1 MHLVYPKGQKIKNL
15 TISELK
21 RSFLAELTK
30 EYPCEEA
37 NSFFGLLTEAYLKM
51 SRLQVALQRDKEIG
65 EQDLAKFK
73 SARQRLL
80 EHEPIQHILGET
92 EFFGLKFQVSKDV
105 LVPRPETEELVQ
117 WILDDLDSEN
127 KQIRLLDIGTG
138 SGCIAISLA
147 KNLPEAKISA
157 MDISAKALETAKL
170 NATNNNVVVNFAEK
184 DVLSLEKL
192 EQDFNLIVSNPPYV
206 RELEKT
212 DMQLNVLKYEPETA
226 LYVKDD
232 DPLIFYRKITWLA
245 QKALVAGG
253 RLYFEINQYLGPETE
268 KLLQQY
274 GFKTELR
281 KDIYGNFRMLKGV
294 KET

>member
-1 MHLVYPKGQKIKNL
+1 M

-37 NSFFGLLTEAYLKM
+37 NSFFGLLTEAYLEM
-51 SRLQVALQRDKEIG
+51 SRLQVALQRDKEIS
-65 EQDLAKFK
+65 EADLAKFK
-73 SARQRLL
+73 SAKHRLL

-92 EFFGLKFQVSKDV
+92 EFFGLKFKVSKDV

-127 KQIRLLDIGTG
+127 KELKLLDIGTG

-147 KNLPEAKISA
+147 KNLPEAEISG
-157 MDISAKALETAKL
+157 MDISAKALETARL
-170 NATNNNVVVNFAEK
+170 NAADNKVVINFAEK
-184 DVLSLEKL
+184 NVLKLEEL
-192 EQDFNLIVSNPPYV
+192 EQDYNLIVSNPPYV
-206 RELEKT
+206 RELEKAE
-212 DMQLNVLKYEPETA
+212 MQPNVIDYEPETA

-232 DPLIFYRKITWLA
+232 DPLVFYRKITDLA
-245 QKALVAGG
+245 QKALVPGG
-253 RLYFEINQYLGPETE
+253 KLYFEINQYLGPETE
-268 KLLQQY
+268 KILQEY

>member
-1 MHLVYPKGQKIKNL
+1 M

-51 SRLQVALQRDKEIG
+51 SRLQVALLRDKEVSDSDI
-65 EQDLAKFK
+65 AKFN
-73 SARQRLL
+73 SARERLL
-80 EHEPIQHILGET
+80 KHEPIQHIIGET
-92 EFFGLKFQVSKDV
+92 EFFDLIFQVSKDV

-117 WILDDLDSEN
+117 WILDDLQAEP
-127 KQIRLLDIGTG
+127 KQIKILDIGTG

-147 KNLPEAKISA
+147 KNLPDAEISA
-157 MDISAKALETAKL
+157 IDISAKALETAKL
-170 NATNNNVVVNFAEK
+170 NAINNKVVINFAESN
-184 DVLSLEKL
+184 VLELEKL

-206 RELEKT
+206 RELEKAQ
-212 DMQLNVLKYEPETA
+212 MHPNVLEYEPETA

-232 DPLIFYRKITWLA
+232 DPLVFYRKIAGLA
-245 QKALVAGG
+245 QKALKPGG
-253 RLYFEINQYLGPETE
+253 KLYFEINQYLGLETE
-268 KLLQQY
+268 KLLQDY

-294 KET
+294 K

>member
-1 MHLVYPKGQKIKNL
+1 M

-127 KQIRLLDIGTG
+127 KQIRLLDIGTF
-138 SGCIAISLA
+138 
-147 KNLPEAKISA
+147 
-157 MDISAKALETAKL
+157 TYY
-170 NATNNNVVVNFAEK
+170 T
-184 DVLSLEKL
+184 
-192 EQDFNLIVSNPPYV
+192 SNP
-206 RELEKT
+206 T
-212 DMQLNVLKYEPETA
+212 DNMHRRHT
-226 LYVKDD
+226 D
-232 DPLIFYRKITWLA
+232 
-245 QKALVAGG
+245 
-253 RLYFEINQYLGPETE
+253 
-268 KLLQQY
+268 
-274 GFKTELR
+274 
-281 KDIYGNFRMLKGV
+281 
-294 KET
+294 

>member
-1 MHLVYPKGQKIKNL
+1 M

-37 NSFFGLLTEAYLKM
+37 NSFFGLLAEAYLEM
-51 SRLQVALQRDKEIG
+51 SRLQVALQRDKEISDA
-65 EQDLAKFK
+65 DLAKFQ
-73 SARQRLL
+73 SAKQRLL
-80 EHEPIQHILGET
+80 KHEPIQHILGET
-92 EFFGLKFQVSKDV
+92 EFFGLNFLVSKDV

-127 KQIRLLDIGTG
+127 KQIKLLDIGTG

-147 KNLPEAKISA
+147 KSLPEAEISA
-157 MDISAKALETAKL
+157 MDISAKALEIAKL
-170 NATNNNVVVNFAEK
+170 NAAKNKVVINFAEK
-184 DVLSLEKL
+184 DVLRLEKL

-206 RELEKT
+206 RELEKD
-212 DMQLNVLKYEPETA
+212 DMHPNVIDYEPETA

-232 DPLIFYRKITWLA
+232 DPLIFYRKITGLA
-245 QKALVAGG
+245 QKALVPGG
-253 RLYFEINQYLGPETE
+253 EIYLEINQYLGPETE
-268 KLLQQY
+268 KLLQDY

>member
-1 MHLVYPKGQKIKNL
+1 M

-37 NSFFGLLTEAYLKM
+37 NSFFGLLAEAYLEM
-51 SRLQVALQRDKEIG
+51 SRLQVALQRDKEISDA
-65 EQDLAKFK
+65 DLAKFQ
-73 SARQRLL
+73 SAKQRLL
-80 EHEPIQHILGET
+80 KHEPIQHILGET
-92 EFFGLKFQVSKDV
+92 DFFGLKFLVSKDV

-127 KQIRLLDIGTG
+127 KQIKLLDIGTG

-147 KNLPEAKISA
+147 KSLPEAEILA
-157 MDISAKALETAKL
+157 MDISAKALEIAKL
-170 NATNNNVVVNFAEK
+170 NAAKNKVVINFAEK
-184 DVLSLEKL
+184 DVLKLEKL

-206 RELEKT
+206 RELEKD
-212 DMQLNVLKYEPETA
+212 DMHPNVIDYEPETA

-232 DPLIFYRKITWLA
+232 DPLIFYRKITGLA
-245 QKALVAGG
+245 QKALVPGG
-253 RLYFEINQYLGPETE
+253 EIYLEINQYLGPETE
-268 KLLQQY
+268 KLLQDY